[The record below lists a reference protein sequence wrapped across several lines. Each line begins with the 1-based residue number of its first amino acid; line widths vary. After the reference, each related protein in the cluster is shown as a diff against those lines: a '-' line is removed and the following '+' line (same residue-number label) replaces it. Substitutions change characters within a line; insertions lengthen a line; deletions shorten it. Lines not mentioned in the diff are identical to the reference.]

1 MNVAFDAKRAF
12 LNHSGLGNYARTLIK
27 SMYQLHPENHYTLFT
42 PRTIE
47 NEFYKNI
54 SALKDLKIIQ
64 PESFIDKKLR
74 SRWRSYGITQ
84 LLNENAIDVYHGL
97 SNELPF
103 NISTFKGKK
112 IVTVHDL
119 IFLRYP
125 KLYPFI
131 DRKIY
136 NKKFRHAC
144 DIADVI
150 VAISN
155 ETKRDLEHFYFIP
168 ESKIKVVYQSCNEIY
183 FKDPGELVADS
194 VLKKYNLPAEYLLF
208 VGTIEERKNVLLIV
222 KALQSVKDIPLV
234 VIGNKKHY
242 FNKVMAYITA
252 HQLQK
257 RVIFLDAV
265 STDELRAVY
274 KHARIFIFPSFF
286 EGFGI
291 PILEALMSKVPV
303 ITTAG
308 GCFPEAGG
316 PDSIY
321 IDPHNEKALA
331 EQINFLLNSESTCK
345 QIAEKGFEYAKKFQ
359 PQNGVEQ
366 LIKIYKGEV

>member
-1 MNVAFDAKRAF
+1 MNIAFDAKRAF
-12 LNHSGLGNYARTLIK
+12 LNSSGLGNYARTLIS
-27 SMYQLHPENHYTLFT
+27 SMNKFHPENQYTLFT
-42 PRTIE
+42 SRTAE
-47 NEFYKNI
+47 NEFYKHI
-54 SALKDLKIIQ
+54 TSSKGIKIIQ
-64 PESFIDKKLR
+64 PEHFIDKKLR

-84 LLNENAIDVYHGL
+84 LLNEHAIDVYHGL

-103 NISTFKGKK
+103 NIAQFKGKK

-155 ETKRDLEHFYFIP
+155 ETKRDIERFYFIP

-183 FKDPGELVADS
+183 FKEQPKS
-194 VLKKYNLPAEYLLF
+194 VTDEVIKKYNLPAEYLLF
-208 VGTIEERKNVLLIV
+208 VGTIEERKNLLTIV
-222 KALQSVKDIPLV
+222 KALQFVKDIPLV
-234 VIGNKKHY
+234 VVGNKKNY
-242 FNKVMAYITA
+242 FDKVMEYVTT

-257 RVIFLDAV
+257 RVIFLDTVAT
-265 STDELRAVY
+265 SELPAVY

-321 IDPHNEKALA
+321 IDPTNEKELA
-331 EQINFLLNSESTCK
+331 EQITFLLNAEDVCK
-345 QIAEKGFEYAKKFQ
+345 RIAEKGFQYAQKFQ
-359 PQNGVEQ
+359 PQMRVEE
-366 LIKIYKGEV
+366 LMKIYEG